1 MNEKGYKGASVQ
13 EISNLVGLHKS
24 TLFHYFNRKE
34 DILRAVL
41 ETAIWKAIEF
51 IEGIA
56 NDKALSPEEKLKRA
70 IFGHIDWMVKYID
83 NVSVYHSEIRY
94 LSGSNKRKYMRS
106 RKQYESC
113 LIRLIDQVKRQ
124 NSENFKG
131 LDSRIVAFGILGMV
145 NWVVKWYNPKGPL
158 KPKDIA
164 KVFYRIVTE
173 QMVVSN

>member
-1 MNEKGYKGASVQ
+1 MNQKGYKGASVQ
-13 EISNLVGLHKS
+13 EISDLVGLHKS
-24 TLFHYFNRKE
+24 TLFHYFKRKE
-34 DILRAVL
+34 DILLAVL

-51 IEGIA
+51 IEEIVD
-56 NDKALSPEEKLKRA
+56 DKNLPPEEKLKRA
-70 IFGHIDWMVKYID
+70 IFGHIDWMVRYID

-113 LIRLIDQVKRQ
+113 FIRLIDQVKGQ
-124 NSENFKG
+124 SSENFRG
-131 LDSRIVAFGILGMV
+131 LDTRIVAFGILGMI
-145 NWVVKWYNPKGPL
+145 NWVVKWYKPRGSL
-158 KPKDIA
+158 KPEDIA